1 MKLAKIYYS
10 DELIQHEKLNYVK
23 YIKID
28 KLDDAIFNDKNSLNI
43 IIGWDLLLELKKINI
58 LNKKINNNSIWDFS
72 FSEKRIDYFNFT
84 RNIPNIIFNYYN
96 NKLTKKN
103 IDFNELN
110 KLITEKSKIFINKNK
125 ILFLIEN
132 KTIYCLNIKEFEFF
146 DKINTRNNLNELKN
160 KNISVFYDRDD
171 KFFKKAVKYFEGV
184 DHEYIKMLLPYLFY
198 VISFKK

>member
-1 MKLAKIYYS
+1 MKLAKIYYK

-28 KLDDAIFNDKNSLNI
+28 KLDNIIFNDKNSLNI
-43 IIGWDLLLELKKINI
+43 IIGWDLLSELKKINI
-58 LNKKINNNSIWDFS
+58 LNKKINNNSIWEFS

-84 RNIPNIIFNYYN
+84 RNIPNLIFDYYIG
-96 NKLTKKN
+96 KLTKKN
-103 IDFNELN
+103 IDFGELN

-146 DKINTRNNLNELKN
+146 DKINTRNYLNELKN
-160 KNISVFYDRDD
+160 KNINIFYDKDD
-171 KFFKKAVKYFEGV
+171 KFFKRAINYFEGV

-198 VISFKK
+198 VISYKK

>member
-103 IDFNELN
+103 INFNELN

-171 KFFKKAVKYFEGV
+171 KFFKKAIKYFEGV

-198 VISFKK
+198 IISFKK